1 MLDIIVQYLDLM
13 GEKVILFKQH
23 NLQLIKITG
32 MQINQAVH
40 KTNVTLK
47 LRNQELVHTRAR
59 HNISNVTFFY

>member
-40 KTNVTLK
+40 KTNVTWWNVK
-47 LRNQELVHTRAR
+47 AQESG
-59 HNISNVTFFY
+59 ISPY